1 VKTLLKYGKSNIE
14 VEIPDSKF
22 AGIYLPKE
30 KKGLDGVYTSVR
42 EAINKPLKSK
52 ILSEIVSVGD
62 KVSIIVDDA
71 TRPIPTSQ
79 ILHPLIKELNKCEV
93 NDSDITVIIS
103 NGTHRKSTESERNQI
118 LEDLKDRIK
127 IIDHNADDW
136 ENLVYI
142 GTTSFDNKVF
152 VNKTAYELDIR
163 IIVCDVDFHQFC
175 GYGGGAKS
183 ILPGISDKNSTEK
196 NHSMMTHALA
206 STGIIEGNPTRKEI
220 DEVGKLFRIDFQ
232 IAVILNGEKEIVDVF
247 AGDMNET
254 FMKGVDV
261 CDQMYKVSVPERVDA
276 VLVSC
281 GGYPFD
287 IDLYQTQKSIENA
300 IKIVKNRGK
309 VITFAECK
317 NGYGSDLFTNWMRN
331 VHSVDEIFEKIGEK
345 FTIGGHKA
353 FLFARQIK
361 WADIFL
367 YSELDRENV
376 EDLFLNPIKSI
387 EEIKS
392 LLSNAENVAVLPQG
406 NLTLP
411 VLNQ

>member
-1 VKTLLKYGKSNIE
+1 MKTLLKYGKSNIE

-79 ILHPLIKELNKCEV
+79 ILHPLVKELNKCEV

-136 ENLVYI
+136 KNLVYI

-152 VNKTAYELDIR
+152 VNKTAYESDIR

-220 DEVGKLFRIDFQ
+220 DEVGKLFRINFQ
-232 IAVILNGEKEIVDVF
+232 IAVILNSEKEIVDVF

-254 FMKGVDV
+254 FMKGVNV

-309 VITFAECK
+309 VIAFAECK
-317 NGYGSDLFTNWMRN
+317 NGYGSDLFTNWMRD
-331 VHSVDEIFEKIGEK
+331 VHSVDEIFKKIGEK